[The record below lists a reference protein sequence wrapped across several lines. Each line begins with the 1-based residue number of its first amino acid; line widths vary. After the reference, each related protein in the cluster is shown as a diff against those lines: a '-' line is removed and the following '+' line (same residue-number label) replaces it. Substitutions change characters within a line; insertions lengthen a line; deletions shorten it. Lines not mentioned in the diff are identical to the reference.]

1 MLSIRRFKKRLK
13 ELNEFDMSYEMLG
26 MRNGIKDYV
35 KGILGYVDDLQ
46 ESQYIGID
54 SAVITFRIPSHR
66 QGELDHLYEGFME
79 SPHTIVSGDGF
90 VHRYEKARKIGKY
103 KLIVSFDYHF
113 KASEDDYLTL
123 QQLGKIQRSRGHYI
137 GGHTSIICTI

>member
-90 VHRYEKARKIGKY
+90 VHRLCSYCFLILC
-103 KLIVSFDYHF
+103 KLCLCDHLYSVHESAESYPVVAMSDSH
-113 KASEDDYLTL
+113 L
-123 QQLGKIQRSRGHYI
+123 HWP
-137 GGHTSIICTI
+137 